1 MVSLV
6 ISGVREMD
14 IVILDIIFSEQ
25 NEEVRSV
32 SESLEFFWV
41 CFQRR
46 GDVEFAGFKSAFKSR
61 LATCI

>member
-6 ISGVREMD
+6 ISGAREMD

-25 NEEVRSV
+25 NEEVWSV

-46 GDVEFAGFKSAFKSR
+46 GDVEFAGFK
-61 LATCI
+61 